1 MGSKWPARAASAA
14 VLLAALVAVA
24 AGPGW
29 DDDWIAPPGG
39 GLPESPPVAVEPT
52 PVGGDPSMR
61 HLEEKRY
68 MLGLINRER
77 VKAGLSPVVLGSN
90 FAAQLHVEASLEGCV
105 SSHWGLD
112 GLKPYMRYSLAGGH
126 QSNAENLWGLDYC
139 ITESDGY
146 ASRED
151 LNSRIDK
158 SMTTWLKSEGHR
170 SNILNRWHKKVN
182 IGLAFD
188 EYNTVAVQHFEG
200 DYVDLDQ
207 LPAITDGVLRGSGTV
222 KNGVDFRDRRDLLAQ
237 VRYDPPPHPLTR
249 GQVSRIYG
257 YGNGRPIAGL
267 RPPPSPGY
275 VYSSNQVT
283 RFERIYTDPHSYSAD
298 WPGPASAAQAR
309 AIWEAAKT
317 AIWRYEEVTYPW
329 ITATTWA
336 ATEHGFKIEADL
348 SGLLEEHGP
357 GVYTIMLWGRIDG
370 RYATIV
376 QYSIFHEVAK

>member
-1 MGSKWPARAASAA
+1 M
-14 VLLAALVAVA
+14 AVA

-29 DDDWIAPPGG
+29 GDDWIAPPGG

-126 QSNAENLWGLDYC
+126 QSNGENLLGRHYC
-139 ITESDGY
+139 ITASDGY
-146 ASRED
+146 AGRKD
-151 LNSRIDK
+151 LQQKLDQA
-158 SMTTWLKSEGHR
+158 MTTWMNSEGHR
-170 SNILNRWHKKVN
+170 ANILNRWHKKVN

-188 EYNTVAVQHFEG
+188 TYNFVAVQHFEG

-207 LPAITDGVLRGSGTV
+207 LPAITDGVLRVSGTV
-222 KNGVDFRDRRDLLAQ
+222 KNGVDFRNRRDLLAK
-237 VRYDPPPHPLTR
+237 VRYDPPPHPLAR
-249 GQVSRIYG
+249 GQVSRTYC
-257 YGNGRPIAGL
+257 YTNGRPIAAL

-275 VYSSNQVT
+275 FYRTDQVFKSFSAKT
-283 RFERIYTDPHSYSAD
+283 CPDPHSYSAD
-298 WPGPASAAQAR
+298 SPAPTSVAQAR
-309 AIWEAAKT
+309 AFWEAASFASRLKWQT
-317 AIWRYEEVTYPW
+317 VTYPW

-336 ATEHGFKIEADL
+336 ATEQGISIEADL

-357 GVYTIMLWGRIDG
+357 GVYTILLWGRIDG
-370 RYATIV
+370 RYVMIV
-376 QYSIFHEVAK
+376 QHAIFHEMAK